1 MEGIHDGMHFVQLRR
16 ARFFGHGRTFD
27 CADEQVFRCVAQV
40 NKFQQLCL
48 IAHACQQV
56 SPDRVGG
63 QRRHT
68 LLHDAVAR
76 EQGECVCVY
85 LRIQLMLAAR
95 NGKDHIRVPAD
106 RIVKCIIRSGVTGMK
121 CHDHIHIKRGM
132 IAVDIPQL
140 KMQMP
145 VAVFL
150 GGIVAFFND
159 ISL

>member
-48 IAHACQQV
+48 IAHACQQIA
-56 SPDRVGG
+56 PDRVGC

-85 LRIQLMLAAR
+85 LRIQFMLAAR
-95 NGKDHIRVPAD
+95 HGKDHVRLPTD
-106 RIVKCIIRSGVTGMK
+106 RIVQRIVCGSVAGMK
-121 CHDHIHIKRGM
+121 RDHHIHVEGRL
-132 IAVDIPQL
+132 IAVDIPQF
-140 KMQMP
+140 KMQMV
-145 VAVFL
+145 VAGPDCIFR
-150 GGIVAFFND
+150 
-159 ISL
+159 